1 MCFSLEPQEFGK
13 GRDFGE
19 KDNRWVRKGRTEGS
33 FSRDQMTVASRNGGV
48 LSRRCRYRRLAAA
61 SEVNGRS
68 RLAAV
73 NTVRIPPQPAKRYDY
88 SWDSTSPSLLSS
100 V

>member
-1 MCFSLEPQEFGK
+1 MGGLEK
-13 GRDFGE
+13 GERRGHS
-19 KDNRWVRKGRTEGS
+19 TETN
-33 FSRDQMTVASRNGGV
+33 DCRNGGV

-68 RLAAV
+68 QLAAV
-73 NTVRIPPQPAKRYDY
+73 NTVRIPPQPAKHYDY
-88 SWDSTSPSLLSS
+88 SRDTTSPSLLSG